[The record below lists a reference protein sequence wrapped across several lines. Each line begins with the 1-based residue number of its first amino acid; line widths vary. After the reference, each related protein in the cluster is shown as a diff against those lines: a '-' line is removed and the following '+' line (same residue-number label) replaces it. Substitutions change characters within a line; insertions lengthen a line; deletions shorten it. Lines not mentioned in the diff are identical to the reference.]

1 MIRRFVL
8 SVAAATPLAFLAAA
22 LMGSV
27 VAGWPEAPEARDVE
41 RRWPG
46 ELLLRSQLL
55 TLTQLEATA
64 RARRVTDA
72 QVEIAR
78 QIVLQS
84 HTDLEAR
91 CVWEHTDLD
100 GQTTTTRLPFPCDRP
115 VRSTSQRIRT
125 TAYYSPAPD
134 QAAYA
139 TGTVEGDLALNGQG
153 VRTAD
158 GTAPRHGVLAAP
170 ADYPFGTR
178 MHLDG
183 FGLGTVHDRGG
194 KIVRHGNVDRVDVW
208 MGHGEQGLHRAR
220 DWGIR
225 DQIATVF
232 VDGDADDIDRVAGV
246 VLDG

>member
-1 MIRRFVL
+1 MIRRLAL
-8 SVAAATPLAFLAAA
+8 SVVFAIPLAFLAAA
-22 LMGSV
+22 LLGSV
-27 VAGWPEAPEARDVE
+27 VAGWIGAPGANETDG
-41 RRWPG
+41 PG
-46 ELLLRSQLL
+46 QGEVLLRSQVVA
-55 TLTQLEATA
+55 LTQIEST
-64 RARRVTDA
+64 
-72 QVEIAR
+72 
-78 QIVLQS
+78 
-84 HTDLEAR
+84 AR
-91 CVWEHTDLD
+91 CVWEHTGID

-115 VRSTSQRIRT
+115 VRSTSRRIRT

-139 TGTVEGDLALNGQG
+139 TGTMEGDLALNGQG

-158 GTAPRHGVLAAP
+158 GATPRYGVLAAP
-170 ADYPFGTR
+170 KGHPFGTR

-183 FGLGTVHDRGG
+183 YGLGTVHDRGG
-194 KIVRHGNVDRVDVW
+194 RIVSHGDVDRVDVW

-232 VDGDADDIDRVAGV
+232 VDGDAEDIDRLAGV